1 LRSSSG
7 PNFLDKSEQIYD
19 SIEYHGAYEE
29 QKKEGEI
36 IEKRITHV
44 TASFF
49 LSQDGE
55 VHFDANQS
63 DCFRFA
69 SGDITLLE
77 WSRYI
82 YDITPVLRRPSQV
95 CDLW

>member
-69 SGDITLLE
+69 SGDHPSRLETLHL
-77 WSRYI
+77 RYHAGSPKTI
-82 YDITPVLRRPSQV
+82 SGM
-95 CDLW
+95 

>member
-7 PNFLDKSEQIYD
+7 RNFLKSEQIYD
-19 SIEYHGAYEE
+19 SIKYHGAYEE

-69 SGDITLLE
+69 SGDSHPYRLETLHL
-77 WSRYI
+77 RYHAGSPKAI
-82 YDITPVLRRPSQV
+82 SGM
-95 CDLW
+95 